1 MVRRKSARIL
11 ASMMSII
18 LVISMLCMG
27 TVASAAEIDTEPSN
41 AGGATAVLNNAA
53 GWGSCYV
60 YYWGNSGSVKNAE
73 WPGQKLTDA
82 DKNAEGFYE
91 VTIPESHLAGS
102 NGVIFNGGS
111 GGPQSAD
118 LTIKSGECKLYN
130 NSDSSWKDYDTNP
143 LKLTLAAN
151 AESPQYKGTE
161 IALTATAN
169 GGSGVYTYTFK
180 ANSTTIY
187 TGSNNTCTWT
197 PTAAG
202 SYTVSVDVSDT
213 QGNKNSK
220 SLTFEIKDD
229 ATAEEPI
236 LKGITTG
243 YANNT
248 VPVNASVPINVSA
261 AGGKIGT
268 NLLFYKVAVQS
279 PSGTTLN
286 TVYYRQSNT
295 LNFTP
300 TQKGDYTVKVT
311 VQNSHNATVE
321 RSFTVKA
328 DTGSSDIAPSVSAFT
343 ASKTSVTA
351 GTPVTLS
358 TTVAAGTGTPN
369 FTYAYTANGAAIK
382 SQSSASRSNSVTWTP
397 TAAGTYT
404 LKVTVTDSKNLTGT
418 KTVTVTVT
426 QPAYTP
432 GDVTVDGK
440 VNVQDTLYLMK
451 AVNGAAGFTLTPGS
465 TAFKAADMDG
475 NSTLNVVDVLAVMK
489 LYLN

>member
-41 AGGATAVLNNAA
+41 AGGATAVFNNAA
-53 GWGSCYV
+53 GWGTCYV
-60 YYWGNSGSVKNAE
+60 YYWGNGGSVSNGQ
-73 WPGQKLTDA
+73 WPGEKLTDA
-82 DKNAEGFYE
+82 HKNAEGFYE
-91 VTIPESHLAGS
+91 VTIPETHLSGE

-130 NSDSSWKDYDTNP
+130 NKDSSWKDYDTNP

-197 PTAAG
+197 PTSAG
-202 SYTVSVDVSDT
+202 NYTVSVDVSDT

-229 ATAEEPI
+229 ATAAEPI

-248 VPVNASVPINVSA
+248 VPVNASVPVNVNA

-268 NLLFYKVAVQS
+268 NLLFYKVAVLS
-279 PSGTTLN
+279 PSGTALN
-286 TVYYRQSNT
+286 TVYYKQSNT

-328 DTGSSDIAPSVSAFT
+328 DTGSTDIAPSISAFT

-358 TTVAAGTGTPN
+358 TTVAAGTGTPS
-369 FTYAYTANGAAIK
+369 FSYAYSANGASIK
-382 SQSSASRSNSVTWTP
+382 TQVSSSRSDSITWTP
-397 TAAGTYT
+397 TTAGTYT
-404 LKVTVTDSKNLTGT
+404 LEVIVADSKRLSDV
-418 KTVTVTVT
+418 KTIKVTVT
-426 QPAYTP
+426 QPSYTP
-432 GDVTVDGK
+432 GDVTLDGK
-440 VNVQDTLYLMK
+440 VNVQDTLYVMK
-451 AVNGAAGFTLTPGS
+451 AVNGAAGFTIAPGS